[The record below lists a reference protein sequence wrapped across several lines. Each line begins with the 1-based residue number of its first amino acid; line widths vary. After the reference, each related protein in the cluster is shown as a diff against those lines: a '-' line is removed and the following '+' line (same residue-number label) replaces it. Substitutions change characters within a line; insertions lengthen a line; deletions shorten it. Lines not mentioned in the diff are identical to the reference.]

1 MTLLITIFLVLIN
14 IFNTIQTNSPQ
25 VAGFEES
32 PYHCNLC
39 QAEGLTAME
48 AWVIAC
54 IVFVFAALMEFV
66 ALFSCHSMSILS
78 ILAHICVISEISD
91 CLWSGTL
98 QFCSKWSWESCMGRS
113 GRKTTTPWRTSP
125 SWSSSPSSSSPST
138 SSTGPASTGREH
150 SNYWS
155 AFARKRLNTGRQ
167 IVLKDKALLEMRSRT
182 NISINIWNFSSLN
195 CQVWQAATICF
206 AKDTKYLMQY

>member
-32 PYHCNLC
+32 PYYCNSC

-54 IVFVFAALMEFV
+54 VVFVFAALMEFV

-78 ILAHICVISEISD
+78 ILAHICVISQISD

-98 QFCSKWSWESCMGRS
+98 QFCSRWSWESCMGRS

-155 AFARKRLNTGRQ
+155 AFARKTKLSLKWGVGQ
-167 IVLKDKALLEMRSRT
+167 ISR
-182 NISINIWNFSSLN
+182 
-195 CQVWQAATICF
+195 
-206 AKDTKYLMQY
+206 